1 MDIEKAID
9 TLNHLVL
16 CGSCTT
22 GPCKDCDR
30 KNAKDTAIQ
39 GLQEL
44 QQYRHIGTVDEFR
57 VSRPKIIAQNAINVD
72 GKYVCP
78 VCGRSADKYYD
89 LHCSFCGQALKWG
102 D

>member
-1 MDIEKAID
+1 MDIQKAID

-39 GLQEL
+39 GLREL
-44 QQYRHIGTVDEFR
+44 QQYLQIGTVDECRAARER
-57 VSRPKIIAQNAINVD
+57 VKPKHPKLVEPVY
-72 GKYVCP
+72 KCP
-78 VCGRSADKYYD
+78 TCGSEVHYD
-89 LHCSFCGQALKWG
+89 YCQSCGQALKWVN
-102 D
+102 